1 MELRLDLVLP
11 TEAAGVPIVRRLL
24 HGCLHSLDVDP
35 DTAADVE
42 LALSEACANVAR
54 HAGGARPY
62 TVSAVITARRCEL
75 KVADHGSGFPATTL
89 ARAGVGPEAESG
101 RGLPLMRSLLDDLR
115 FTPAPGGGTIAWLT
129 KHLRCCPLP
138 GVRTSG

>member
-11 TEAAGVPIVRRLL
+11 TDAAGVPVVRRLL
-24 HGCLHSLDVDP
+24 HGCLLSLDVDP

-42 LALSEACANVAR
+42 LALSEACANVVR
-54 HAGGARPY
+54 HAGGDEPY

-75 KVADHGSGFPATTL
+75 KVADHGCGFPATAL
-89 ARAGVGPEAESG
+89 ACGGPDPEDESG
-101 RGLPLMRSLLDDLR
+101 RGLPLMRSLLDELR

-129 KHLRCCPLP
+129 KHLRCCPAT
-138 GVRTSG
+138 GARTSA